1 MALTKITQPKAQ
13 SEPATPSSV
22 IPTRASLI
30 YVEDNDANWDIA
42 QLLLKGSYILTRGR
56 TAGEMVDILGK
67 STFDIILMDIELAG
81 SELDGIQLTRLL
93 RGRLENIPADFANVK
108 PIDTPI
114 IFVTAYTARYKDAEL
129 EAYGGD
135 AVVHKPVNPD
145 ELTAAIWKILNEH
158 RIATIAAQKR
168 QLEAEKHA
176 REIQER
182 AFQEIQLA
190 HEKLSEELRIRQ
202 EVEGEL
208 ASMQAEL

>member
-1 MALTKITQPKAQ
+1 M
-13 SEPATPSSV
+13 
-22 IPTRASLI
+22 
-30 YVEDNDANWDIA
+30 
-42 QLLLKGSYILTRGR
+42 
-56 TAGEMVDILGK
+56 
-67 STFDIILMDIELAG
+67 
-81 SELDGIQLTRLL
+81 
-93 RGRLENIPADFANVK
+93 
-108 PIDTPI
+108 
-114 IFVTAYTARYKDAEL
+114 TAYTARYKDAEL

-208 ASMQAEL
+208 ASMQAELKEAGLKLKEAQKLATYGELLASIAHEINTPLSGGDVSEAFWNRKLERLNQHSTVFLATKRAKRQRASGHFSTKSLKRRERAPILFN